1 MDLSSL
7 FSNPTLLILLAVVAL
22 AMFGGG
28 SFNLTELIMS
38 LLQSLKLIP
47 QPQGKASEQVFRGYT
62 RKAWDTL
69 RSGDLETTKNLLLAG
84 MQATEEEI
92 AKETAIQ
99 PAGIGDTIKE
109 WMKSPIF
116 LIAIAVGAFLIFG
129 GGSSCK
135 KTDPAPQDQETIDV
149 TPASWSGQI
158 RPAVWT
164 GDGSDATYGNHASQA
179 SHDSHSDALQI
190 TPVSCPCNAATPA
203 AAWWSAGPVRRV
215 ASAPLRAPLR
225 ILQEARPV
233 RRVGAAVLRVRPLRW
248 LFGRR

>member
-22 AMFGGG
+22 SMFGGG
-28 SFNLTELIMS
+28 SLNLTELIMS
-38 LLQSLKLIP
+38 LLQSLKLVP
-47 QPQGKASEQVFRGYT
+47 QPKGKASEQVYRGYT
-62 RKAWDTL
+62 RKAWQTL
-69 RSGDLETTKNLLLAG
+69 QAGDLESTKDLLLAG
-84 MQATEEEI
+84 MQATKSEI
-92 AKETAIQ
+92 AAEQAIAPQ
-99 PAGIGDTIKE
+99 GIGDTIKE

-135 KTDPAPQDQETIDV
+135 KTPTPAPQADEAIDV

-158 RPAVWT
+158 RPAVWRV
-164 GDGSDATYGNHASQA
+164 DGSDATYGNYDSQA
-179 SHDSHSDALQI
+179 SHDSHSQPANH
-190 TPVSCPCNAATPA
+190 PVSCSCDAATP

-215 ASAPLRAPLR
+215 ASAPLRAPVR

-233 RRVGAAVLRVRPLRW
+233 RRVGAALARVRPLRW